1 MSNRSYNHLQ
11 AFPGIA
17 ISGVPRAPYF
27 CHKVPTA
34 MKSLIKSLLLVVLI
48 SQLAHAQCD
57 YTQDRYAFSS
67 IKRIFFGVLPDYR
80 GIMDSLFLD
89 VYLPEGTTEG
99 ERPLIIWAYGGGFFQ
114 GKREDFAPVCENMAR
129 KGMVSATIDYR
140 LGFEGPGFGLNPPFA
155 YDAAEVLRAGY
166 RGATDMKGA
175 IRFLKAR
182 HKEYGI
188 DLNRVWIGGAS
199 AGAIVALNAAFL
211 NNASEKPK
219 ETGEIAPVNNRARP
233 DLGPVE
239 GTLNLN
245 GYDDHVQGVF
255 NIFGA
260 LLDTSAISPADRI
273 AVFSYHQTGD
283 PIVPCK
289 VDRPYYPV
297 PLISQNYPLAYGSC
311 AISDR
316 LQHIGLPDEYW
327 ESWIY
332 AGQDHALHD
341 EKAVL
346 DYFLTQAQPLLCPK
360 IITTEQGLADLV
372 KIYPNPGSPTLH
384 VSCPGFTATA
394 ELAHASGMVVGRTQ
408 GSDVLHFDTSLLP
421 GGMYFLRIRSGNQ
434 SLITSWVK
442 I

>member
-1 MSNRSYNHLQ
+1 
-11 AFPGIA
+11 
-17 ISGVPRAPYF
+17 
-27 CHKVPTA
+27 
-34 MKSLIKSLLLVVLI
+34 MKSLLKCLMLAFLF
-48 SQLAHAQCD
+48 SQFAHAQCD
-57 YTQDRYAFSS
+57 YTQDLYTFTSV
-67 IKRIFFGVLPDYR
+67 KKIFFGVLPDYR

-89 VYLPEGTTEG
+89 VYLPEGTTET

-114 GKREDFAPVCENMAR
+114 GKREDFAPVCEDMAR

-188 DLNRVWIGGAS
+188 DLKRVWLGGAS

-211 NNASEKPK
+211 NNASEKPQ
-219 ETGEIAPVNNRARP
+219 ETGEITPVNNRARP

-245 GYDDHVQGVF
+245 GYDDSVQGVF

-260 LLDTSAISPADRI
+260 LLDTSAISPGDQI

-316 LQHIGLPDEYW
+316 LTHLGLPDEYW
-327 ESWIY
+327 DSWIY
-332 AGQDHALHD
+332 TGQEHALHD
-341 EKAVL
+341 ENAVL
-346 DYFLTQAQPLLCPK
+346 DYFLTQAQPILCPK
-360 IITTEQGLADLV
+360 IIATEQNLADLV
-372 KIYPNPGSPTLH
+372 NIYPNPGSPKLNI
-384 VSCPGFTATA
+384 SCRGLFASA
-394 ELAHASGMVVGRTQ
+394 ELTHASGMIVARTQ
-408 GSDVLHFDTSLLP
+408 GRDALHFDTSLLSE
-421 GGMYFLRIRSGNQ
+421 GMYYLRIRSGSQ
-434 SLITSWVK
+434 SLVATWVK
-442 I
+442 L